1 MKKLNNKPQK
11 KLVFGRETVRTLSL
25 SRTELE
31 AVVGGQII
39 SWHEDS
45 SEECV
50 CKSGV
55 GC

>member
-1 MKKLNNKPQK
+1 MKKLNNKQQK
-11 KLVFGRETVRTLSL
+11 RLVLGRETVRTLSL

-39 SWHEDS
+39 SWNEDS
-45 SEECV
+45 SEDCV